1 MKQQNNKET
10 ARTLRLPLWTYSR
23 VVKAL
28 PYFRVLVGLLREH
41 WLAGQLARRRLVRID
56 ARPGRAGVREL
67 VARAEAVRQ
76 ADLAEYELNAT
87 LGELQSLGGY
97 CRRPEKGL
105 ALIPFRLEGA
115 LAWFV
120 FDLYE
125 PSGICAWRFHTD
137 PATMRRPLHPIS

>member
-1 MKQQNNKET
+1 MKQQNNQET
-10 ARTLRLPLWTYSR
+10 SRTVRLPLWTYGR

-28 PYFRVLVGLLREH
+28 PYFRVLVGSLREH
-41 WLAGQLARRRLVRID
+41 WLTRQLARRDLARLD
-56 ARPGRAGVREL
+56 ARPGRAGIREL
-67 VARAEAVRQ
+67 IARTEAIRQ
-76 ADLAEYELNAT
+76 EDLAESELKAT

-97 CRRPEKGL
+97 CRHPGKGL

-125 PSGICAWRFHTD
+125 PTGICAWRFHTD
-137 PATMRRPLHPIS
+137 PAATRRPLHPIE

>member
-1 MKQQNNKET
+1 V
-10 ARTLRLPLWTYSR
+10 RTLRLPLWTYGK

-28 PYFRVLVGLLREH
+28 PYFRVLVAALREH
-41 WLAGQLARRRLVRID
+41 WLAKQLARRKLARLD
-56 ARPGRAGVREL
+56 ALLKRAGRREL

-76 ADLAEYELNAT
+76 SELADSELDAT
-87 LGELQSLGGY
+87 LGELHSLGGY
-97 CRRPEKGL
+97 CRHPGKGL

-125 PSGICAWRFHTD
+125 PTGICGWRFHTD
-137 PATMRRPLHPIS
+137 PSAMRRPLHPLD

>member
-1 MKQQNNKET
+1 MKRQNDQET
-10 ARTLRLPLWTYSR
+10 ARTLRLPLWTYGR

-28 PYFRVLVGLLREH
+28 PFFRVLVGSLREH
-41 WLAGQLARRRLVRID
+41 WLTRQLARRNLARLD
-56 ARPGRAGVREL
+56 ARRGRADIREL
-67 VARAEAVRQ
+67 IARAEAIRQ
-76 ADLAEYELNAT
+76 ADLAESELKAT

-97 CRRPEKGL
+97 CRHPGKGL

-125 PSGICAWRFHTD
+125 PTGICAWRFHTD
-137 PATMRRPLHPIS
+137 PAATRRPLHPIE